1 MVKNQG
7 SSYIKKL
14 KKEHNDFCKELNK
27 KAEKHLVEKIGFSK
41 TWVRKTMKQ
50 LRKNQKMK

>member
-1 MVKNQG
+1 MIKDQG

-14 KKEHNDFCKELNK
+14 KKEHNDFCEELNK
-27 KAEKHLVEKIGFSK
+27 KAAKHLVEKIGFSK
-41 TWVRKTMKQ
+41 TWVQKTMKQ